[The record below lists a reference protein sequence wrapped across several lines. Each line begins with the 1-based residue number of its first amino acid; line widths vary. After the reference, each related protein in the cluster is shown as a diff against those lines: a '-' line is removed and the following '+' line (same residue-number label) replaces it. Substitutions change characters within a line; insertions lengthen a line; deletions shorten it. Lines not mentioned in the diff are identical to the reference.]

1 MKRETHAAKVL
12 DGSDPSKLG
21 GAKVQVN
28 DLVDERP
35 LDEENFVP
43 GRYPF
48 AGNGEGFYYA
58 PQAGTLLEVEVE
70 GDSEAAVEEL
80 APRWV
85 GMLYSSKDEIPTEF
99 QSDPTNRGGVKFGD
113 EVFLQDKTQALTAL
127 ISAMVRLGEETASH
141 PLVRGDTWNTAWETW
156 VSALETYL
164 SAESTLASANATN
177 FTSIAAACTVSPL
190 TALKSFFEALALAW
204 TNHGSAVSTFA
215 SATTTWK
222 GQKETWLS
230 TKCRTE

>member
-12 DGSDPSKLG
+12 DGSDPLKLG

-58 PQAGTLLEVEVE
+58 PQEGTLLEIEVE
-70 GDSEAAVEEL
+70 EDPEAAVEEL

-85 GMLYSSKDEIPTEF
+85 GMLYSNEDEIPTEF

-113 EVFLQDKTQALTAL
+113 EVFLQDKAQALTAL
-127 ISAMVRLGEETASH
+127 ISAAVRLGEETASH
-141 PLVRGDTWNTAWETW
+141 PLVRGDTFNAAWETW
-156 VSALETYL
+156 MSALETYL
-164 SAESTLASANATN
+164 TAESTLASSNATN
-177 FTSIAAACTVSPL
+177 FASIAAACTVSPL
-190 TALKSFFEALALAW
+190 TALKAFFEALAQAW
-204 TNHGSAVSTFA
+204 TDHGSAVSNFA

-222 GQKETWLS
+222 GAKNSWLS
-230 TKCRTE
+230 TKCKTE